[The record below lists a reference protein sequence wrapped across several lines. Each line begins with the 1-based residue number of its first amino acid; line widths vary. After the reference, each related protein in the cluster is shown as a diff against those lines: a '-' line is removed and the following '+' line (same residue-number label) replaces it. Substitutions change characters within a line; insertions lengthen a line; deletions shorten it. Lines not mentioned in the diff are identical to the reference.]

1 MLANMYGPKSGGIKT
16 TLNSLSQQY
25 EKLGHE
31 VLVITPSDKDFVE
44 QVGFIKKVSI
54 ASPSIPYT
62 GGYRI
67 IVRSKKIIEV
77 LNSFHPDIIEISDRT
92 TLISVARWARGKKIP
107 TVFFAHERLDGVL
120 SAKFLLSL
128 PNGTMKSFN
137 ELELVLKSITPSF
150 SSANKTLSIP
160 IPNPIPLSSE
170 PPSSL
175 IRPS

>member
-1 MLANMYGPKSGGIKT
+1 MRIAMLANMYGPKSGGIKT

-120 SAKFLLSL
+120 SAFLPRFPFRRLL
-128 PNGTMKSFN
+128 ITNWNRLTNRIFTRIVATTEYAAFEFKKIKSQ
-137 ELELVLKSITPSF
+137 K
-150 SSANKTLSIP
+150 
-160 IPNPIPLSSE
+160 
-170 PPSSL
+170 
-175 IRPS
+175 